1 MQHVINLSTIY
12 ILYKKIFEGRLK
24 MGILEGAAMIR
35 EIAIKIAKEKGITE
49 QKEWPEAVKEFKE
62 KYELVL

>member
-1 MQHVINLSTIY
+1 
-12 ILYKKIFEGRLK
+12 

-49 QKEWPEAVKEFKE
+49 QKAYSK
-62 KYELVL
+62 L

>member
-1 MQHVINLSTIY
+1 
-12 ILYKKIFEGRLK
+12 

-49 QKEWPEAVKEFKE
+49 QKAWPDAR
-62 KYELVL
+62 LLITPDDDGQ